1 MAIELQAK
9 LVLDDELTRVLNRA
23 AGNFND
29 FIRNVDRVNGRLG
42 ETDTQLRRTGN
53 TGSKSFLGSI
63 RGVASLA
70 AGIGTA
76 IGSAK
81 ALQASIGEFMKFEQH
96 ETLVT
101 AMLDDKKLAKQYSA
115 MVQKMAEESPIMD
128 SMQMM
133 GNSKAFVSITKDMGQ
148 LEDAWKIAEKLSIMD
163 PEAGLEGAIFAMK
176 ELASGDGVSMAERF
190 EVPKTVVNDI
200 KKLKFEDQLVA
211 LEKYLDKSGITSK
224 TVEQM
229 GNTTL
234 SKWNQI
240 KEKSASLFRT
250 MGESSTGALNEAFG
264 KFNEVLDGGT
274 FDKIA
279 KLLGEKLGVAIGWIA
294 EKLMALDFDA
304 IAEGAETAFTTIG
317 EVLDLVYEAGKTV
330 VDNWDNIS
338 VVVYTAAAA
347 FAAFKTIM
355 FGLTVIKTINALMI
369 AYRAGTLIA
378 TAAQMGFNLALL
390 ANPIGMVIA
399 AIAALVATGIL
410 LYKNW
415 DTVKA
420 KTLAVWEGIKQGKGA
435 IFLVLGPVGQLIK
448 TAIDMARNWDSTKS
462 VWENVWG
469 AIKRSAADSVNSV
482 IGGINKMIE
491 TINKLPGV
499 NIPVVARVDWGE
511 GGAPG
516 SVDSK
521 IHAGSTSTSVNGPHA
536 LGNSS
541 GLGIVRGT
549 TFRRLHN
556 GEGVLTAT
564 ENANYRKIKSGD
576 VGAAASI
583 MAGAT
588 GTAMA
593 SGGQA
598 VGEKN
603 VTVNMAGANFNV
615 RNEYD
620 IEKIAEGLARKIA
633 IVI

>member
-1 MAIELQAK
+1 MVVELKAK
-9 LVLDDELTRVLNRA
+9 LILDDELTRVLNRA
-23 AGNFND
+23 SGNFDN
-29 FIRNVDRVNGRLG
+29 FQRNIDRLNGGMGRM
-42 ETDTQLRRTGN
+42 DSQFRRTGN
-53 TGSKSFLGSI
+53 TGAKSFIGSI

-101 AMLDDKKLAKQYSA
+101 AMLDDEKLAKQYSA
-115 MVQKMAEESPIMD
+115 MVQKMAEDSPIMD

-148 LEDAWKIAEKLSIMD
+148 LKDAWKIAEKLSIMD

-279 KLLGEKLGVAIGWIA
+279 ELLGEKLGVAIGWIV
-294 EKLMALDFDA
+294 EKLMLLDFNT

-317 EVLDLVYEAGKTV
+317 EVLDLVYEAGKNV
-330 VDNWDNIS
+330 IDNWDNVS

-347 FAAFKTIM
+347 FVAYKAAVAGMAIFSS
-355 FGLTVIKTINALMI
+355 INALI
-369 AYRAGTLIA
+369 TTFRGVTSLA
-378 TAAQMGFNLALL
+378 TAAQLAFNLVLN
-390 ANPIGMVIA
+390 ANPIGLVVT
-399 AIAALVATGIL
+399 AIAGLVAAGIL

-462 VWENVWG
+462 VWENVWS

-521 IHAGSTSTSVNGPHA
+521 VHAPSTSTSVNGPHA

-576 VGAAASI
+576 AGAAASI

-588 GTAMA
+588 GTAMS

-598 VGEKN
+598 AGEKN

-633 IVI
+633 VVI